1 MNDAKQDIRQQVWTF
16 FGSRVNPNNACK
28 GVILLRGGIA
38 TRCRVHVCGITLY
51 VPHKATLTNLES
63 RSS

>member
-1 MNDAKQDIRQQVWTF
+1 MQNKTL
-16 FGSRVNPNNACK
+16 GSKCGRFSGAGSTLTKPCK

-38 TRCRVHVCGITLY
+38 TRCRVHACGITLY